1 MHDLCVLP
9 SRQRLW
15 RPLGMLLTVLPLSL
29 ATLPLHGQQ
38 FDTLKPNGSVE
49 ARNVFHLVI
58 VQGVDQVHIAGE
70 SAEPISM
77 SDGDGVTSAANPT
90 LGTATFAGDARQI
103 QLSLK
108 LKF

>member
-1 MHDLCVLP
+1 
-9 SRQRLW
+9 
-15 RPLGMLLTVLPLSL
+15 
-29 ATLPLHGQQ
+29 
-38 FDTLKPNGSVE
+38 VE